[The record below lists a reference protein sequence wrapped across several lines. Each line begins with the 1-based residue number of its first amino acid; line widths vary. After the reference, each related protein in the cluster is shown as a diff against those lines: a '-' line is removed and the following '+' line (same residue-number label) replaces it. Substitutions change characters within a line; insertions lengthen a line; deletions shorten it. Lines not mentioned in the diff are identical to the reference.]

1 MIGTEV
7 NAETRGEPGDVPEAV
22 MRAIM
27 DAADAGFAKSQEEV
41 AENSTDTGQLLK
53 SGEPPERVDDAAVVW
68 GYKAPYAPY
77 VEYGTAPHYP
87 PIEPLK
93 RWASRVLGDE
103 SIAYALQKKIGEE
116 GTEPQPFV
124 RPGIEAMKRR
134 LRREGISPYIEE
146 EL

>member
-1 MIGTEV
+1 MIGLEV
-7 NAETRGEPGDVPEAV
+7 TSDAPDDVGDAVADGTRAAILEAV
-22 MRAIM
+22 Q
-27 DAADAGFAKSQEEV
+27 AGFAKSQAEV
-41 AENSTDTGQLLK
+41 PEATGALRE
-53 SGEPPERVDDAAVVW
+53 SGELVETPQGARFTYDSE
-68 GYKAPYAPY
+68 YARY
-77 VEYGTAPHYP
+77 VEGGTEPHYP

-93 RWASRVLGDE
+93 RWAGRVLGDE